1 MIGDAVLY
9 AASRATHS
17 ALENVSRRVT
27 WMAVAAAFLLAAMV
41 LAIIAAYM
49 VAEPRFGALQAIGMI
64 AGGCILAGLI
74 SLSVPVMIEKAEAR
88 RRNKSSPMATAAAA
102 VDQEAKQAVDYFGAM
117 QVVGTAFLFG
127 LGRRAASNAEYAR
140 GTWS

>member
-17 ALENVSRRVT
+17 AIENVSRRMT
-27 WMAVAAAFLLAAMV
+27 WMAVAGVFLSAAMV

-49 VAEPRFGALQAIGMI
+49 VAEPKFGSLTTIGMI
-64 AGGCILAGLI
+64 AGGCVLAGLV
-74 SLSVPVMIEKAEAR
+74 SLSVPVLIEKAEAR
-88 RRNKSSPMATAAAA
+88 KRTKPSPMSTAVAA
-102 VDQEAKQAVDYFGAM
+102 VDQEAKEAVDYFGAM

-127 LGRRAASNAEYAR
+127 LGAARRLR
-140 GTWS
+140 R

>member
-17 ALENVSRRVT
+17 ALDNVSRRLT
-27 WMAVAAAFLLAAMV
+27 WTAISGAFLFAAMV

-49 VAEPRFGALQAIGMI
+49 VAEPRFGPLAAIGII
-64 AGGCILAGLI
+64 AAGCVLAGLI
-74 SLSVPVMIEKAEAR
+74 SMSVPVIIDKAEAR
-88 RRNKSSPMATAAAA
+88 RRNKGSPVSTAVAA
-102 VDQEAKQAVDYFGAM
+102 VDEEAKQAVDYFGAL

-127 LGRRAASNAEYAR
+127 LGAARRLRALTNF
-140 GTWS
+140 

>member
-17 ALENVSRRVT
+17 AIDSVSRRMT
-27 WMAVAAAFLLAAMV
+27 WMAVAGVFLTAAMV

-49 VAEPRFGALQAIGMI
+49 VAEPKFGSLTTIGMI
-64 AGGCILAGLI
+64 AGVCVLAALI
-74 SLSVPVMIEKAEAR
+74 SMSVPAMIDRADAR
-88 RRNKSSPMATAAAA
+88 KRDKGSAVATAAAA

-127 LGRRAASNAEYAR
+127 LGAARRLKR
-140 GTWS
+140 

>member
-17 ALENVSRRVT
+17 AIENVSRRMT
-27 WMAVAAAFLLAAMV
+27 WMAVAGVFLTAAMV

-49 VAEPRFGALQAIGMI
+49 VAEPKFGSLTTIGMI
-64 AGGCILAGLI
+64 AGGCVLAGLV
-74 SLSVPVMIEKAEAR
+74 SLSVPVLIEKAEAR
-88 RRNKSSPMATAAAA
+88 RRSKSSPMSTAVAA
-102 VDQEAKQAVDYFGAM
+102 VDQEAKEAVDYFGAM

-127 LGRRAASNAEYAR
+127 LGAARRLR
-140 GTWS
+140 R

>member
-17 ALENVSRRVT
+17 ALDNVSRRVT
-27 WMAVAAAFLLAAMV
+27 WMAIAGVFLVAAMV

-49 VAEPRFGALQAIGMI
+49 LAEPRFGSLQAIGMI
-64 AGGCILAGLI
+64 AGVCVLVALI
-74 SLSVPVMIEKAEAR
+74 SMSVPAMIEKAEAR
-88 RRNKSSPMATAAAA
+88 KRNKGSPVATAAAA
-102 VDQEAKQAVDYFGAM
+102 VDAEAKQAVDYFGAM

-127 LGRRAASNAEYAR
+127 LGAARRLKR
-140 GTWS
+140 

>member
-17 ALENVSRRVT
+17 AIDSVSRRMT
-27 WMAVAAAFLLAAMV
+27 WMAVAGVFLTTAMV

-49 VAEPRFGALQAIGMI
+49 VAEPKFGSLITIGMI
-64 AGGCILAGLI
+64 AGVCVLAGLV
-74 SLSVPVMIEKAEAR
+74 SLSVPMLFEKVEAR
-88 RRNKSSPMATAAAA
+88 RRTKSSPMSTAVTA
-102 VDQEAKQAVDYFGAM
+102 VDQEAKEAVDYFGAM

-127 LGRRAASNAEYAR
+127 LGAARRLR
-140 GTWS
+140 R

>member
-27 WMAVAAAFLLAAMV
+27 WMAASAVFLIATMV
-41 LAIIAAYM
+41 LAVIAAYM
-49 VAEPRFGALQAIGMI
+49 LAEPKFGALPAIGMI
-64 AGGCILAGLI
+64 AGVCLLAGLF
-74 SLSVPVMIEKAEAR
+74 SMSVPAIIDKIEASR
-88 RRNKSSPMATAAAA
+88 RSKSSAMSTAAAT
-102 VDQEAKQAVDYFGAM
+102 VDEEAKQAVDYFGAM

-127 LGRRAASNAEYAR
+127 LGAARRLR
-140 GTWS
+140 R

>member
-27 WMAVAAAFLLAAMV
+27 WIAIAGVFLIAAMV

-49 VAEPRFGALQAIGMI
+49 LAEPRFGALQAIGMI
-64 AGGCILAGLI
+64 ASACVLAALI
-74 SLSVPVMIEKAEAR
+74 SMSVPAMIERAEAR
-88 RRNKSSPMATAAAA
+88 KRDKGSAVATAAAA

-127 LGRRAASNAEYAR
+127 LGAARRLKR
-140 GTWS
+140 